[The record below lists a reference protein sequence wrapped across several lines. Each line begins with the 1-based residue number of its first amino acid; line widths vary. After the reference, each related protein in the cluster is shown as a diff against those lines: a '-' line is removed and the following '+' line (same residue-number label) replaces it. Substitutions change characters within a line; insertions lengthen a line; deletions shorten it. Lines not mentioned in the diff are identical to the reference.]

1 MSNIAIAVHG
11 GAGPDS
17 EYIKLHKEEY
27 KQGIQAAIDA
37 GYHVLASGG
46 TSVDAVEAA
55 VNVLEDNPL
64 FNAGKGAALNEK
76 ATVEMCASIMDGSK
90 SDSGAVAIV
99 KHVKN
104 PVSLAK
110 AVMQES
116 RHIYLGET
124 GAMEFATHIQRPME
138 PEEYFITDHAIEQY
152 QEKKKELEQEGKL
165 FSEEMHGT
173 VGAVALDRY
182 GNIAAATSTGGTECN
197 KEGRIGDSS
206 IVGAGTYADN
216 KTCAVSAT
224 GDGEY
229 NIRFVTGF
237 HIAALV
243 EYKELSLNEA
253 CNYLVHEKAKDIE
266 GDMGLIAINA
276 NGEIAMAFNSERMH
290 RGWKTDQEQ
299 GWVEIY

>member
-1 MSNIAIAVHG
+1 
-11 GAGPDS
+11 
-17 EYIKLHKEEY
+17 
-27 KQGIQAAIDA
+27 
-37 GYHVLASGG
+37 
-46 TSVDAVEAA
+46 
-55 VNVLEDNPL
+55 
-64 FNAGKGAALNEK
+64 
-76 ATVEMCASIMDGSK
+76 
-90 SDSGAVAIV
+90 
-99 KHVKN
+99 
-104 PVSLAK
+104 
-110 AVMQES
+110 
-116 RHIYLGET
+116 
-124 GAMEFATHIQRPME
+124 ME

-206 IVGAGTYADN
+206 MVGAGTYADN